1 MLTSSLRS
9 AGVTQSLV
17 LTVIGQDRPGLV
29 EALARTIASHD
40 ANWVESRMA
49 RLAGQFAGILR
60 VTVLE
65 ERSAQLRTDLE
76 SLQARGLRVIVET
89 SDEGPETETRPAFRL
104 ELVGNDRPGIIREV
118 SQTLAKSGVNVDE
131 LHTEC
136 SSAPMAGG
144 NLFKATAQLRLPLGL
159 DVEELRSALEKI
171 AIDLIVD
178 IHLDEL
184 TP

>member
-1 MLTSSLRS
+1 VS
-9 AGVTQSLV
+9 QSLV
-17 LTVIGQDRPGLV
+17 LTVIGPDRPGLV
-29 EALARTIASHD
+29 EALARTIAAHD

-65 ERSAQLRTDLE
+65 ATASALRVELE
-76 SLQARGLRVIVET
+76 ALSSRGLRVIVEE
-89 SDEGPETETRPAFRL
+89 SDEVPSSTDRPAFRL

-118 SQTLAKSGVNVDE
+118 SQTLADSGVNVDE

-144 NLFKATAQLRLPLGL
+144 NLFKASAQLRPPEGL
-159 DVEELRSALEKI
+159 DIEDLRGALEKI

-184 TP
+184 DP